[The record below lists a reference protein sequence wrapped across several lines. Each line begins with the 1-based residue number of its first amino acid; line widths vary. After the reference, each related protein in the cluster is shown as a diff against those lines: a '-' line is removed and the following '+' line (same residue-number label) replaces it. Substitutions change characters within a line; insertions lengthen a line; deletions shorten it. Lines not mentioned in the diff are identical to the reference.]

1 MAEERKST
9 ISAVGVEGEREQ
21 GCTRGLV
28 CSGLH
33 QKSQRWED
41 ASAGCWRGTET
52 EVNLWFV

>member
-1 MAEERKST
+1 MAEERQST
-9 ISAVGVEGEREQ
+9 ISAVGVEGREN
-21 GCTRGLV
+21 V

-52 EVNLWFV
+52 EVSLWFV